1 MDKQSLAH
9 VATRF
14 RDSEKRTEILREE
27 LASAIRAANADEVPQ
42 KDIAEVTGYTRQQ
55 VRRIVLSEPQEA

>member
-9 VATRF
+9 VASRF
-14 RDSEKRTEILREE
+14 RDAEKRTEILREE
-27 LASAIRAANADEVPQ
+27 LAAAIRAANADDVPQ

-55 VRRIVLSEPQEA
+55 VRRIVLLEPKES